1 MAGII
6 MKRFDRV
13 KTIQLILTG
22 ILAAAAILMIVRD
35 AELYHLMAANPHIK
49 RLGVLLWILLA
60 GSFLFLFYD
69 FNSYTD
75 LRRENM
81 ELDHAVY
88 SDALTG
94 MANRYSVDVYI
105 GQFLNKPLPPDLGCI
120 TMDLTSLSEINARHG
135 HSGGDAAIQ
144 AFSDILLAAAN
155 GVCFVGRN
163 GGNKFVAIFR
173 DCTQERLQQFLEKVE
188 KETERY
194 NLVHTDARL
203 IYSKGCAAAEEH
215 AVQTVTELVALSD
228 RRALQEG

>member
-1 MAGII
+1 
-6 MKRFDRV
+6 MKRFDKI
-13 KTIQLILTG
+13 KTIQLFVMIV
-22 ILAAAAILMIVRD
+22 LAAAAVLLIVRD
-35 AELYHLMAANPHIK
+35 TELYHLMAVNPHVK
-49 RLGVLLWILLA
+49 MLGALLWILLA

-69 FNSYTD
+69 FNSYAD

-105 GQFLNKPLPPDLGCI
+105 GQFLNKPLPADLGCI
-120 TMDLTSLSEINARHG
+120 TLDLVSLSEINRRHG
-135 HSGGDAAIQ
+135 HSGGDTAIQ

-173 DCTQERLQQFLEKVE
+173 DCTQARLQQFLEKVQAQ
-188 KETERY
+188 TDQY
-194 NLVHTDARL
+194 NQMHPDAALVYTQGTA
-203 IYSKGCAAAEEH
+203 SAEEET
-215 AVQTVTELVALSD
+215 VESVTELVALSD

>member
-1 MAGII
+1 
-6 MKRFDRV
+6 MKRFDKI
-13 KTIQLILTG
+13 KTIQLIVLV
-22 ILAAAAILMIVRD
+22 ILAAAAILMILRD
-35 AELYHLMAANPHIK
+35 AELYHLMAANSHVK
-49 RLGVLLWILLA
+49 LLGLLLWILLA

-69 FNSYTD
+69 FNSYAD

-105 GQFLNKPLPPDLGCI
+105 GQFLNKPLPTDLGCI
-120 TMDLTSLSEINARHG
+120 TLDLISLTEINQRHG
-135 HSGGDAAIQ
+135 HSGGDTAIQ
-144 AFSDILLAAAN
+144 AFSDILLAAAS

-173 DCTQERLQQFLEKVE
+173 ECTEERLQQFLDKVK
-188 KETERY
+188 KETDQYNQSHAEAKLVY
-194 NLVHTDARL
+194 SKGTASAEENLVH
-203 IYSKGCAAAEEH
+203 
-215 AVQTVTELVALSD
+215 TVTELVALSD

>member
-1 MAGII
+1 
-6 MKRFDRV
+6 MKRFDKI
-13 KTIQLILTG
+13 KTIQLIVLV
-22 ILAAAAILMIVRD
+22 ILAAGAILLVLRD
-35 AELYHLMAANPHIK
+35 TELYHLMAANPHV
-49 RLGVLLWILLA
+49 RHLGILLWILLA

-69 FNSYTD
+69 FNSYAD
-75 LRRENM
+75 LHRENM

-105 GQFLNKPLPPDLGCI
+105 GQFLNKPLPADLGCI
-120 TMDLTSLSEINARHG
+120 TLDLTSLSEINKRHG

-173 DCTQERLQQFLEKVE
+173 DCTEARLQQFLDKVRT
-188 KETERY
+188 ETAAY
-194 NLVHTDARL
+194 NQIHMDASLVYTQGTA
-203 IYSKGCAAAEEH
+203 AAAEE
-215 AVQTVTELVALSD
+215 AVKNITDLVALSD
-228 RRALQEG
+228 HRALQEG

>member
-1 MAGII
+1 
-6 MKRFDRV
+6 MKRFDKI
-13 KTIQLILTG
+13 KTIQLLVLIV
-22 ILAAAAILMIVRD
+22 LAAVAVLLIVRD
-35 AELYHLMAANPHIK
+35 TELYHLMAANPHVK
-49 RLGVLLWILLA
+49 MLGALLWILLA

-69 FNSYTD
+69 FNSFAD

-94 MANRYSVDVYI
+94 MANRYSVDVHI
-105 GQFLNKPLPPDLGCI
+105 GQFLNKPLPADLGCI
-120 TMDLTSLSEINARHG
+120 TLDLVSLSGINRRHG

-173 DCTQERLQQFLEKVE
+173 DCTQARLQQFLEKV
-188 KETERY
+188 
-194 NLVHTDARL
+194 
-203 IYSKGCAAAEEH
+203 
-215 AVQTVTELVALSD
+215 
-228 RRALQEG
+228 